1 MSVDNQ
7 EDRRDFRFGISVFGG
22 DRDTCF
28 LRATMKTFSQFLLAQ
43 SLLTLLVSLTIVL
56 SGCGGSPK
64 APVSKESKTLRVG
77 DLPELGE
84 PMDPLDDGRIVVAP
98 PAGWHIPSRDS
109 KWIVRFKSSPKLRY
123 PTIMLTAED
132 YEDVFNV
139 SKDNVDEFAEQVSA
153 LLEQDGKTA
162 RLADEIT
169 PVEVKRFVG
178 ITYRRR
184 ARVKKKIIERVFA
197 ETVVA
202 GRKYTLELR
211 ALKGTDERF
220 RPYLFAVAGGIQ
232 FLQAEA
238 PPTQPPP
245 KKPKPKKPAEDSEYE
260 EEL

>member
-1 MSVDNQ
+1 
-7 EDRRDFRFGISVFGG
+7 
-22 DRDTCF
+22 
-28 LRATMKTFSQFLLAQ
+28 MKTLSQFL
-43 SLLTLLVSLTIVL
+43 STLLVSMTIGLSAALL
-56 SGCGGSPK
+56 SGCGGPAK
-64 APVSKESKTLRVG
+64 APVSKESKTLRV
-77 DLPELGE
+77 DELPKLGE
-84 PMDPLDDGRIVVAP
+84 PMEPLDDGRIVVAP

-109 KWIVRFKSSPKLRY
+109 KWIVRFKASSKLRY

-139 SKDNVDEFAEQVSA
+139 SNDNVDEFAEQVSA

-178 ITYRRR
+178 ITYRRQG
-184 ARVKKKIIERVFA
+184 RVNKTKVIERVFA

-211 ALKGTDERF
+211 ASKGTHDRF

-238 PPTQPPP
+238 PPAQPQPEEKPP
-245 KKPKPKKPAEDSEYE
+245 AKPTPKKPAEDSEYE

>member
-1 MSVDNQ
+1 MTIGLSVM
-7 EDRRDFRFGISVFGG
+7 
-22 DRDTCF
+22 
-28 LRATMKTFSQFLLAQ
+28 L
-43 SLLTLLVSLTIVL
+43 L
-56 SGCGGSPK
+56 SGCGGPAK
-64 APVSKESKTLRVG
+64 APVSKESKTLRV
-77 DLPELGE
+77 DELPELGE
-84 PMDPLDDGRIVVAP
+84 PMEPLDDERIVIAP
-98 PAGWHIPSRDS
+98 PAGWHIPPRDS
-109 KWIVRFKSSPKLRY
+109 QWIVRFKSSPKLRY

-139 SKDNVDEFAEQVSA
+139 SKDNVDEFAEQISA
-153 LLEQDGKTA
+153 LLQQDEKTA

-169 PVEVKRFVG
+169 PVQVKRFVG

-184 ARVKKKIIERVFA
+184 ARIQKKKIIERVFV

-211 ALKGTDERF
+211 ASKGTGERF

-232 FLQAEA
+232 FLQAEEKPA
-238 PPTQPPP
+238 TEEEKPVP